1 MCGIVGYIGN
11 PEKTVGVLLE
21 GLKSLEY
28 RGYDSAGICV
38 VSDDEVNVVKS
49 EGKLENLELKVV
61 PRDLSAS
68 TGIGHTR
75 WATHGKPSEINA
87 HPHSSGP
94 VSIVHNGII
103 ENYSELKEVL
113 LQKGHIFNSDT
124 DTEILA
130 HLIEENYGENELLEN
145 AVVKAFAEVEGS
157 YAVAV
162 VSSKEPGKIVAV
174 RKFSPLVIAE
184 NENEKVIASDIPAIL
199 PHSKNII
206 FLEDGDVAVITD
218 GSLKIVD
225 SDFNVVEREKKI
237 INWDPVMIEKAGFRH
252 YMLKEI
258 HEQPRAI
265 LDTIRGRFDEESD
278 VVEFEELKNLDLSS
292 ITRAIVLGCGTSY
305 HASLIGKYMIES
317 IAGISTEIDLSSEF
331 RYRDNIIDNKCLVI
345 SISQS
350 GETADTS
357 EALIEA
363 KKQGAITLGLT
374 NVEMSKI
381 ARESDFTVYTK
392 AGPEIGVASTKAFT
406 TQIITLYML
415 SVYISQVRGNT
426 DKKKRKELIQSLVS
440 LPKLMQFALELDSK
454 IKDLAKEFHTY
465 KNFIYLGR
473 GINYPV
479 ALEGSLKL
487 KEISYIH
494 AEGYAAGEMKHG
506 PIALID
512 ENMPVVLIAPRHGNY
527 FKKIMGNFQ
536 EIKARGGR
544 MIVVTSD
551 SSFQNQLGKDDR
563 IVLIPE
569 CSELLSPLVT
579 VIPLQFLAYHI
590 ANLLGTDIDQPRNL
604 AKVVTVE

>member
-1 MCGIVGYIGN
+1 MCGIVGYLGN
-11 PEKTVGVLLE
+11 PEKTIGVLLN

-28 RGYDSAGICV
+28 RGYDSSGICI
-38 VSDDEVNVVKS
+38 VSDEERNIFKS
-49 EGKLENLELKVV
+49 EGKLENLRLKIEGQNLTA
-61 PRDLSAS
+61 P

-75 WATHGKPSEINA
+75 WATHGKPTENNA

-103 ENYSELKEVL
+103 ENYKELKDAL
-113 LQKGHIFNSDT
+113 SKKGHKFYSDT
-124 DTEILA
+124 DTEVLA
-130 HLIEENYGENELLEN
+130 HLVDEYYNDGVLLEE
-145 AVVKAFAEVEGS
+145 ATVKGFADVEGS
-157 YAVAV
+157 YAVAIL
-162 VSSKEPGKIVAV
+162 SENEPDKIVAL

-184 NENEKVIASDIPAIL
+184 NEEEKFIASDVPAIL
-199 PHSKNII
+199 PYSKNII
-206 FLEDGDVAVITD
+206 FLEDGDIAVITPD
-218 GSLKIVD
+218 SLKIID
-225 SDFNVVEREKKI
+225 SEGKEIKREKKL

-265 LDTIRGRFDEESD
+265 LDTIRGRFSEADYTM
-278 VVEFEELKNLDLSS
+278 EFQELLKLNLKKISKVL
-292 ITRAIVLGCGTSY
+292 ILGCGTSY
-305 HASLIGKYMIES
+305 HASLIGKYLIES
-317 IAGISTEIDLSSEF
+317 IAGISTEVDLSSEF
-331 RYRDNIIDNKCLVI
+331 RYRDNVIDKNTVVI
-345 SISQS
+345 LISQS

-357 EALIEA
+357 EALIAA
-363 KKQGAITLGLT
+363 KKQGALTIGLT

-381 ARESDFTVYTK
+381 AREADFTVYTK

-406 TQIITLYML
+406 TQIITIYML
-415 SVYISQVRGNT
+415 AVFMSISIKRI
-426 DKKKRKELIQSLVS
+426 DKVQSKELIKSLIS
-440 LPKLMQFALELDSK
+440 LPKLMQIALELDTS
-454 IKDLAKEFHTY
+454 ILNLAKEFHTY
-465 KNFIYLGR
+465 RNFIYLGR

-512 ENMPVVLIAPRHGNY
+512 ENMPVVLIAPKHGNY

-544 MIVVTSD
+544 IIVITSD
-551 SSFQNQLGKDDR
+551 ETFKNQLGSDDR

>member
-11 PEKTVGVLLE
+11 PEKTIGVLLN

-38 VSDDEVNVVKS
+38 VSEDERNTVRS
-49 EGKLENLELKVV
+49 EGKLENLKIKIEDKQI
-61 PRDLSAS
+61 SAP

-75 WATHGKPSEINA
+75 WATHGKPTENNA
-87 HPHSSGP
+87 HPHSCGP

-103 ENYSELKEVL
+103 ENFSDLKEEL
-113 LQKGHIFNSDT
+113 SARGHEFYSDT
-124 DTEILA
+124 DTEVLA
-130 HLIEENYGENELLEN
+130 HLIEEQYEDGVLLEE
-145 AVVKAFAEVEGS
+145 AVLKGFERVEGS

-162 VSSKEPGKIVAV
+162 LSENEPDKIVAL

-184 NENEKVIASDIPAIL
+184 SENEKFIASDVPAIL
-199 PHSKNII
+199 PYSKNII
-206 FLEDGDVAVITD
+206 FLEDGDIAVITSD
-218 GSLKIVD
+218 SIKIYD
-225 SDFNVVEREKKI
+225 YSGQEIKRDKKL

-265 LDTIRGRFDEESD
+265 LDTIRGRFSESEFT
-278 VVEFEELKNLDLSS
+278 VEFEELLKFNSEDISKIL
-292 ITRAIVLGCGTSY
+292 ILGCGTSY
-305 HASLIGKYMIES
+305 HASLIGKYLIES
-317 IAGISTEIDLSSEF
+317 IAGISTEVDLSSEF
-331 RYRDNIIDNKCLVI
+331 RYRDNVIDDKTLII

-357 EALIEA
+357 EALIAA
-363 KKQGAITLGLT
+363 KEQGAVTVGLT

-381 ARESDFTVYTK
+381 AREADFTVYTK

-406 TQIITLYML
+406 TQIITIYMMAVFL
-415 SVYISQVRGNT
+415 AIKRKKI
-426 DKKKRKELIQSLVS
+426 DKDQSKELIRSLIS
-440 LPKLMQFALELDSK
+440 LPKLMQVALELDSS
-454 IKDLAKEFHTY
+454 IKVLAKEFHTY

-512 ENMPVVLIAPRHGNY
+512 ENMPVVLIAPKHGNY
-527 FKKIMGNFQ
+527 FQKIMGNFQ

-544 MIVVTSD
+544 IIVVTSD

-563 IVLIPE
+563 IILIPE

>member
-11 PEKTVGVLLE
+11 PEKTIGVLLN

-38 VSDDEVNVVKS
+38 VSEDERNTVRS
-49 EGKLENLELKVV
+49 EGKLENLKIKIEDKQITA
-61 PRDLSAS
+61 P

-75 WATHGKPSEINA
+75 WATHGKPTENNA
-87 HPHSSGP
+87 HPHSCGP

-103 ENYSELKEVL
+103 ENYSDLKEEL
-113 LQKGHIFNSDT
+113 LARGHEFYSDT
-124 DTEILA
+124 DTEVLA
-130 HLIEENYGENELLEN
+130 HLIEEQYEDGVLLEE
-145 AVVKAFAEVEGS
+145 AVLKGFERVEGS

-162 VSSKEPGKIVAV
+162 LSENEPDKIVAL

-184 NENEKVIASDIPAIL
+184 SENEKFVASDVPAIL
-199 PHSKNII
+199 PYSKNII
-206 FLEDGDVAVITD
+206 FLEDGDIAVITSD
-218 GSLKIVD
+218 SIKIYD
-225 SDFNVVEREKKI
+225 YSGLEIKRDKKL
-237 INWDPVMIEKAGFRH
+237 INWDPVMIEKAGYRH

-265 LDTIRGRFDEESD
+265 LDTIRGRFSESEFT
-278 VVEFEELKNLDLSS
+278 VEFEELLKFNSKDISKIL
-292 ITRAIVLGCGTSY
+292 ILGCGTSY
-305 HASLIGKYMIES
+305 HASLIGKYLIES
-317 IAGISTEIDLSSEF
+317 IAGISTEVDLSSEF
-331 RYRDNIIDNKCLVI
+331 RYRDNVIDDKTLI
-345 SISQS
+345 LSISQS

-357 EALIEA
+357 EALIAA
-363 KKQGAITLGLT
+363 KEQGAVTVGLT

-381 ARESDFTVYTK
+381 AREADFTVYTK

-406 TQIITLYML
+406 TQIITIYMMAVFL
-415 SVYISQVRGNT
+415 AI
-426 DKKKRKELIQSLVS
+426 KRKKIDKDQSKDLIRSLIS
-440 LPKLMQFALELDSK
+440 LPKLMQVALELDSS
-454 IKDLAKEFHTY
+454 IKVLAKEFHTY

-512 ENMPVVLIAPRHGNY
+512 ENMPVVLIAPKHGNY
-527 FKKIMGNFQ
+527 FQKIMGNFQ

-544 MIVVTSD
+544 IIVVTSD

-563 IVLIPE
+563 IILIPE

>member
-11 PEKTVGVLLE
+11 PEKTVGVLLD

-28 RGYDSAGICV
+28 RGYDSSGICI
-38 VSDDEVNVVKS
+38 VSSDERNIIKS
-49 EGKLENLELKVV
+49 EGKLENLVLKIEGQNLDA
-61 PRDLSAS
+61 P

-75 WATHGKPSEINA
+75 WATHGKPTENNA
-87 HPHSSGP
+87 HPHTSGP

-103 ENYSELKEVL
+103 ENYSKLKADL
-113 LQKGHIFNSDT
+113 SKKGHTFYSDT

-130 HLIEENYGENELLEN
+130 HLIEEHYEDGILLED
-145 AVVKAFAEVEGS
+145 AVVNAFAQVEGS
-157 YAVAV
+157 YAIAV
-162 VSSKEPGKIVAV
+162 VSEKEPEKIVAL

-184 NENEKVIASDIPAIL
+184 NDKEKFVASDIPAIL
-199 PHSKNII
+199 PYSKNII
-206 FLEDGDVAVITD
+206 FLEDGDIAVITPD
-218 GSLKIVD
+218 SLKIFD
-225 SDFNVVEREKKI
+225 YSGQEIEREKKL

-265 LDTIRGRFDEESD
+265 LDTIRGRFDE
-278 VVEFEELKNLDLSS
+278 VKHQVKFAELKNLKLKNISRVV
-292 ITRAIVLGCGTSY
+292 ILGCGTSF
-305 HASLIGKYMIES
+305 HASLIGKYMIET

-331 RYRDNIIDNKCLVI
+331 RYRDNVIDENTLVI
-345 SISQS
+345 AISQS

-357 EALIEA
+357 EALIAA
-363 KKQGAITLGLT
+363 KKQGAVTLGLT

-406 TQIITLYML
+406 TQIITIYML
-415 SVYISQVRGNT
+415 SVYISHVTKKT
-426 DKKKRKELIQSLVS
+426 DSKQRRELIHSLVS
-440 LPKLMQFALELDSK
+440 IPKLMQITLELDSK

-473 GINYPV
+473 GINYPA

-512 ENMPVVLIAPRHGNY
+512 ENMPVVLIAPKHGNY
-527 FKKIMGNFQ
+527 FQKIMGNFQ

-544 MIVVTSD
+544 IIVVTSD

-563 IVLIPE
+563 IILIPE
-569 CSELLSPLVT
+569 CSELLSPLIS

>member
-28 RGYDSAGICV
+28 RGYDSSGICV
-38 VSDDEVNVVKS
+38 VSDDEINVVKS
-49 EGKLENLELKVV
+49 EGKLENLASKVEKQK
-61 PRDLSAS
+61 LIAS

-75 WATHGKPSEINA
+75 WATHGKPNENNA
-87 HPHSSGP
+87 HPHSAGP
-94 VSIVHNGII
+94 ISIVHNGII
-103 ENYSELKEVL
+103 ENYSELKEIL
-113 LQKGHIFNSDT
+113 ESKGHKFSSDT
-124 DTEILA
+124 DTEVIA
-130 HLIEENYGENELLEN
+130 HLVEEYYKNDELLED
-145 AVVKAFAEVEGS
+145 AVVKALSELEGS

-162 VSSKEPGKIVAV
+162 VSKDEPGKIVAV

-184 NENEKVIASDIPAIL
+184 NENEKFVASDIPAIL
-199 PHSKNII
+199 PYSKNII
-206 FLEDGDVAVITD
+206 FLEDGDVAVITE
-218 GSLKIVD
+218 GSLKIID
-225 SDFNVVEREKKI
+225 SVFNVVEREKKL
-237 INWDPVMIEKAGFRH
+237 INWDPVMIEKAGYRH

-265 LDTIRGRFDEESD
+265 LDTIRGRFDEKEFI
-278 VVEFEELKNLDLSS
+278 VEFEELKSLDLNS
-292 ITRAIVLGCGTSY
+292 ISRVVILGCGTSY

-317 IAGISTEIDLSSEF
+317 IAGISTEIDLSSEY
-331 RYRDNIIDNKCLVI
+331 RYRDNVIDKNCLVI

-363 KKQGAITLGLT
+363 KKQGAVTLGLT

-406 TQIITLYML
+406 TQIITIYML
-415 SVYISQVRGNT
+415 SVYISQVTKKT
-426 DKKKRKELIQSLVS
+426 DRHQRKDLIRSLVS
-440 LPKLMQFALELDSK
+440 LPKLMQVALELDTK
-454 IKDLAKEFHTY
+454 IKDLAKEFHVY

-512 ENMPVVLIAPRHGNY
+512 ENMPVVLIAPKHGNY
-527 FKKIMGNFQ
+527 FQKIMGNFQ

-544 MIVVTSD
+544 IIVVTSD

-563 IVLIPE
+563 IILIPE

>member
-11 PEKTVGVLLE
+11 PEKTVGVLLN

-28 RGYDSAGICV
+28 RGYDSSGICV
-38 VSDDEVNVVKS
+38 VSKNKKNIIKC
-49 EGKLENLELKVV
+49 EGKLENLKTKIESQKLYA
-61 PRDLSAS
+61 P

-75 WATHGKPSEINA
+75 WATHGKPTENNA

-94 VSIVHNGII
+94 ISIVHNGII
-103 ENYSELKEVL
+103 ENYSEIKENLKL
-113 LQKGHIFNSDT
+113 KGHDFYSDT
-124 DTEILA
+124 DTEVLA
-130 HLIEENYGENELLEN
+130 HLIEDNYGEGIPLEE
-145 AVVKAFAEVEGS
+145 AVVKGFIGVEGS
-157 YAVAV
+157 YAVAI
-162 VSSKEPGKIVAV
+162 VSEYEPDKIVAL

-184 NENEKVIASDIPAIL
+184 NENEKFIASDIPAIL
-199 PHSKNII
+199 PYSKNII
-206 FLEDGDVAVITD
+206 FLEDGDIAIITPD
-218 GSLKIVD
+218 QVKIID
-225 SDFNVVEREKKI
+225 SEGVTVKREQKL

-265 LDTIRGRFDEESD
+265 LDTIRGRFNESEYF
-278 VVEFEELKNLDLSS
+278 VEFEELKNLNFDNISK
-292 ITRAIVLGCGTSY
+292 IVVLGCGTSF
-305 HASLIGKYMIES
+305 HASLIGKYLIES
-317 IAGISTEIDLSSEF
+317 IAGISTEVDLSSEY
-331 RYRDNIIDNKCLVI
+331 RYRDNVIDRNTLIIAV
-345 SISQS
+345 SQS

-357 EALIEA
+357 EALISA
-363 KKQGAITLGLT
+363 KKQGAITIGLT

-381 ARESDFTVYTK
+381 SREADYTVYTK

-406 TQIITLYML
+406 TQIITIYML
-415 SVYISQVRGNT
+415 ALYIAISVNRADKSQ
-426 DKKKRKELIQSLVS
+426 RKELIKSLIS
-440 LPKLMQFALELDSK
+440 LPKIMQVALGLDEN
-454 IKDLAKEFHTY
+454 IKKLAKEFYTY

-512 ENMPVVLIAPRHGNY
+512 EIMPVVLIAPKHGNY
-527 FKKIMGNFQ
+527 FKKIMSNFQ

-544 MIVVTSD
+544 IIVVTSD
-551 SSFQNQLGKDDR
+551 ETFNDHLGSDDR

-569 CSELLSPLVT
+569 CSELLSPLIT

>member
-11 PEKTVGVLLE
+11 PEKTIGVLLN

-38 VSDDEVNVVKS
+38 VSDEERRVVKS
-49 EGKLENLELKVV
+49 EGKLENLKLKIEGLKLTA
-61 PRDLSAS
+61 P

-75 WATHGKPSEINA
+75 WATHGKPTENNA

-103 ENYSELKEVL
+103 ENYAELKEKL
-113 LQKGHIFNSDT
+113 SENGHKFYSDT

-130 HLIEENYGENELLEN
+130 HLIEEHYGEGIVIEEAIVN
-145 AVVKAFAEVEGS
+145 AFAEVEGS

-162 VSSKEPGKIVAV
+162 ISENEPDKIVAL

-184 NENEKVIASDIPAIL
+184 NEEEKFIASDVPAIL
-199 PHSKNII
+199 PYSKNII
-206 FLEDGDVAVITD
+206 FLEDGDIAVITP
-218 GSLKIVD
+218 GSLKIFD
-225 SDFNVVEREKKI
+225 SKGQEINRDKKL

-265 LDTIRGRFDEESD
+265 LDTIRGRFSEQDYT
-278 VVEFEELKNLDLSS
+278 VNFEELTNLNFKNISRVL
-292 ITRAIVLGCGTSY
+292 ILGCGTSY
-305 HASLIGKYMIES
+305 HASLIGKYLIET

-331 RYRDNIIDNKCLVI
+331 RYRDNVIDKKTLVI

-357 EALIEA
+357 EALIAA
-363 KKQGAITLGLT
+363 KKQGAITVGLT

-381 ARESDFTVYTK
+381 ARDADFTVYTK

-406 TQIITLYML
+406 TQIITIYML
-415 SVYISQVRGNT
+415 SVYMSQNT
-426 DKKKRKELIQSLVS
+426 NKTNIEQRKELIHSLIS
-440 LPKLMQFALELDSK
+440 LPKLMQIALELDSK

-512 ENMPVVLIAPRHGNY
+512 ENMPVVLIAPKHGNY
-527 FKKIMGNFQ
+527 FQKIMGNFQ

-544 MIVVTSD
+544 IIVVTSD

-563 IVLIPE
+563 IILIPE
-569 CSELLSPLVT
+569 CSEMLSPLVT

-590 ANLLGTDIDQPRNL
+590 ANFLGTDIDQPRNL

>member
-11 PEKTVGVLLE
+11 PERTIGVLLN

-38 VSDDEVNVVKS
+38 VSEGERNTVRS
-49 EGKLENLELKVV
+49 EGKLENLKIKIEDKQITA
-61 PRDLSAS
+61 P

-75 WATHGKPSEINA
+75 WATHGKPTENNA
-87 HPHSSGP
+87 HPHSCGP

-103 ENYSELKEVL
+103 ENYSDLKEEL
-113 LQKGHIFNSDT
+113 SARGHEFYSDT
-124 DTEILA
+124 DTEVLA
-130 HLIEENYGENELLEN
+130 HLIEEQYEDGVLLEE
-145 AVVKAFAEVEGS
+145 AVLKGFERVEGS

-162 VSSKEPGKIVAV
+162 LSENEPDKIVAL

-184 NENEKVIASDIPAIL
+184 SENEKFIASDVPAIL
-199 PHSKNII
+199 PYSKNII
-206 FLEDGDVAVITD
+206 FLEDGDIAVITS
-218 GSLKIVD
+218 GSIKIYNYSGQEIKRD
-225 SDFNVVEREKKI
+225 KKL
-237 INWDPVMIEKAGFRH
+237 INWDPVMIEKAGYRH

-265 LDTIRGRFDEESD
+265 LDTIRGRFSESEFT
-278 VVEFEELKNLDLSS
+278 VEFEELLKFNSKDISKIL
-292 ITRAIVLGCGTSY
+292 ILGCGTSY
-305 HASLIGKYMIES
+305 HASLIGKYLIES
-317 IAGISTEIDLSSEF
+317 IAGISTEVDLSSEF
-331 RYRDNIIDNKCLVI
+331 RYRDNVIDDKTLI
-345 SISQS
+345 LSISQS

-357 EALIEA
+357 EALIAA
-363 KKQGAITLGLT
+363 KEQGAVTIGLT

-381 ARESDFTVYTK
+381 AREADFTVYTK

-406 TQIITLYML
+406 TQIITIYMMA
-415 SVYISQVRGNT
+415 VYLAI
-426 DKKKRKELIQSLVS
+426 KRKKIDKDLSKDLIRSLIS
-440 LPKLMQFALELDSK
+440 LPKLMQVALELDSS
-454 IKDLAKEFHTY
+454 IKVLAKEFHTY

-512 ENMPVVLIAPRHGNY
+512 ENMPVVLIAPKHGNY
-527 FKKIMGNFQ
+527 FQKIMGNFQ

-544 MIVVTSD
+544 IIVVTSD

-563 IVLIPE
+563 IILIPE

>member
-1 MCGIVGYIGN
+1 M
-11 PEKTVGVLLE
+11 
-21 GLKSLEY
+21 
-28 RGYDSAGICV
+28 
-38 VSDDEVNVVKS
+38 
-49 EGKLENLELKVV
+49 
-61 PRDLSAS
+61 
-68 TGIGHTR
+68 
-75 WATHGKPSEINA
+75 
-87 HPHSSGP
+87 
-94 VSIVHNGII
+94 
-103 ENYSELKEVL
+103 
-113 LQKGHIFNSDT
+113 
-124 DTEILA
+124 
-130 HLIEENYGENELLEN
+130 
-145 AVVKAFAEVEGS
+145 
-157 YAVAV
+157 
-162 VSSKEPGKIVAV
+162 
-174 RKFSPLVIAE
+174 
-184 NENEKVIASDIPAIL
+184 
-199 PHSKNII
+199 
-206 FLEDGDVAVITD
+206 ITD

-225 SDFNVVEREKKI
+225 SDFNVVEREKKV

-415 SVYISQVRGNT
+415 SVYISQVIGST

-440 LPKLMQFALELDSK
+440 LPKLMQVALELDSK
-454 IKDLAKEFHTY
+454 IKDLAKEFHAY

-569 CSELLSPLVT
+569 CSELLSPLIT

>member
-11 PEKTVGVLLE
+11 PEKTVGVLLD

-28 RGYDSAGICV
+28 RGYDSSGICV
-38 VSDDEVNVVKS
+38 VTNEERSIIKS
-49 EGKLENLELKVV
+49 EGKLENLVLKIEGQNLNA
-61 PRDLSAS
+61 P

-75 WATHGKPSEINA
+75 WATHGKPTENNA
-87 HPHSSGP
+87 HPHTSGQ

-103 ENYSELKEVL
+103 ENYSELKDAL
-113 LQKGHIFNSDT
+113 LKTGHKFYSET

-130 HLIEENYGENELLEN
+130 HLIDEHYEDGILLED
-145 AVVKAFAEVEGS
+145 AVVNAFAQVEGS
-157 YAVAV
+157 YAIAV
-162 VSSKEPGKIVAV
+162 VSEKEPEKIVAL

-184 NENEKVIASDIPAIL
+184 NDKEKFIASDIPAIL
-199 PHSKNII
+199 PYSKNII
-206 FLEDGDVAVITD
+206 FLEDGDIAVITPD
-218 GSLKIVD
+218 SLKIFD
-225 SDFNVVEREKKI
+225 YSGQEIEREKKL

-265 LDTIRGRFDEESD
+265 LDTIRGRFDEVKHQVTFD
-278 VVEFEELKNLDLSS
+278 ELKNLKLKNISRVV
-292 ITRAIVLGCGTSY
+292 ILGCGTSF

-331 RYRDNIIDNKCLVI
+331 RYRDNVIDKNTLVI
-345 SISQS
+345 AISQS

-357 EALIEA
+357 EALIAA
-363 KKQGAITLGLT
+363 KKQGAVTLGLT

-406 TQIITLYML
+406 TQIITIYML
-415 SVYISQVRGNT
+415 SVYISQVTKKT
-426 DKKKRKELIQSLVS
+426 DGKKRKELIHSLVS
-440 LPKLMQFALELDSK
+440 LPKLMQIALELDSK

-473 GINYPV
+473 GINYPA

-512 ENMPVVLIAPRHGNY
+512 ENMPVVLIAPKHGNY
-527 FKKIMGNFQ
+527 FQKIMGNFQ

-544 MIVVTSD
+544 IIVVTSD

-563 IVLIPE
+563 IILIPE
-569 CSELLSPLVT
+569 CSELLSPLVS

>member
-11 PEKTVGVLLE
+11 PEKTIGVLLN

-38 VSDDEVNVVKS
+38 VSEDEISTVRSK
-49 EGKLENLELKVV
+49 GKLENLKLKIENKNI
-61 PRDLSAS
+61 SAP

-75 WATHGKPSEINA
+75 WATHGEPTENNA
-87 HPHSSGP
+87 HPHSCGP

-103 ENYSELKEVL
+103 ENYTELKEEL
-113 LQKGHIFNSDT
+113 SGMGHEFYSDT
-124 DTEILA
+124 DTEVLA
-130 HLIEENYGENELLEN
+130 HLIDEHYGEGVLLEE
-145 AVVKAFAEVEGS
+145 AVLKGFKKVEGS

-162 VSSKEPGKIVAV
+162 LSEIEPDKIVAL

-184 NENEKVIASDIPAIL
+184 NDNEKFIASDVPAIL
-199 PHSKNII
+199 PYSKNII
-206 FLEDGDVAVITD
+206 FLEDGDIAVITQDSIKIFDND
-218 GSLKIVD
+218 GLEIKRD
-225 SDFNVVEREKKI
+225 KKL

-265 LDTIRGRFDEESD
+265 LDTIRGRFSETDYMVD
-278 VVEFEELKNLDLSS
+278 LEELTKFNSKDISKIL
-292 ITRAIVLGCGTSY
+292 ILGCGTSY
-305 HASLIGKYMIES
+305 HASLIGKYMLES
-317 IAGISTEIDLSSEF
+317 IAGISTEVDLASEF
-331 RYRDNIIDNKCLVI
+331 RYRDNVIDKNTLVL

-357 EALIEA
+357 EALIAA
-363 KKQGAITLGLT
+363 KEQGAVTIGLT

-381 ARESDFTVYTK
+381 AREADFTVYTK

-406 TQIITLYML
+406 TQIITIYMIA
-415 SVYISQVRGNT
+415 VFMAE
-426 DKKKRKELIQSLVS
+426 KRKMIDKDRRKDLIRSLIS
-440 LPKLMQFALELDSK
+440 LPKLIQLSLELDSG
-454 IKDLAKEFHTY
+454 IKLLAKEFHTY

-512 ENMPVVLIAPRHGNY
+512 ENMPVVLIAPKHGNY
-527 FKKIMGNFQ
+527 FQKIMGNFQ

-544 MIVVTSD
+544 IIVVTSD

-563 IVLIPE
+563 IILIPE

>member
-11 PEKTVGVLLE
+11 PEKTVEVLLD

-28 RGYDSAGICV
+28 RGYDSSGICV
-38 VSDDEVNVVKS
+38 VTNEERSIIKS
-49 EGKLENLELKVV
+49 EGKLENLVLKIEGQNLNA
-61 PRDLSAS
+61 P

-75 WATHGKPSEINA
+75 WATHGKPTENNA
-87 HPHSSGP
+87 HPHTSGP

-103 ENYSELKEVL
+103 ENYSELKDAL
-113 LQKGHIFNSDT
+113 LKTGHKFYSET

-130 HLIEENYGENELLEN
+130 HLIDEHYEDGILLEE
-145 AVVKAFAEVEGS
+145 AVVNAFAQVEGS
-157 YAVAV
+157 YAIAV
-162 VSSKEPGKIVAV
+162 VSEKEPEKIVAL

-184 NENEKVIASDIPAIL
+184 NDKEKFIASDIPAIL
-199 PHSKNII
+199 PYSKNII
-206 FLEDGDVAVITD
+206 FLEDGDIAVITPD
-218 GSLKIVD
+218 SLKIF
-225 SDFNVVEREKKI
+225 DFSGQEIEREKKL

-265 LDTIRGRFDEESD
+265 LDTIRGRFDEVKNQVKFD
-278 VVEFEELKNLDLSS
+278 ELKNLKLKNISRVL
-292 ITRAIVLGCGTSY
+292 ILGCGTSF
-305 HASLIGKYMIES
+305 HASLIGKYMLES

-331 RYRDNIIDNKCLVI
+331 RYRDNVIDKNTLVI
-345 SISQS
+345 AISQS

-357 EALIEA
+357 EALIAA
-363 KKQGAITLGLT
+363 KKQGAVTLGLT

-406 TQIITLYML
+406 TQIITIYML
-415 SVYISQVRGNT
+415 SVYISQVTKKT
-426 DKKKRKELIQSLVS
+426 DGKKRKELIHSLVS
-440 LPKLMQFALELDSK
+440 LPKLMQIALELDSK

-473 GINYPV
+473 GINYPA

-512 ENMPVVLIAPRHGNY
+512 ENMPVVLIAPKHGNY
-527 FKKIMGNFQ
+527 FQKIMGNFQ

-544 MIVVTSD
+544 IIVVTSD

-563 IVLIPE
+563 IILIPE
-569 CSELLSPLVT
+569 CSELLSPLVS